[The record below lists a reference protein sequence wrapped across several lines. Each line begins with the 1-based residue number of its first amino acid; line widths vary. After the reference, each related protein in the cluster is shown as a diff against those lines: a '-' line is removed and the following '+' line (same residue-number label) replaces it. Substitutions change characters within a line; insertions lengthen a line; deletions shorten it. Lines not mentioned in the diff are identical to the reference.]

1 MCGIGQRRLN
11 KRASDA
17 RAWHTYLHALAV
29 TLARVLPT
37 AALCLAGI
45 TVGLVNTHYA
55 YLPIP
60 EVIAQPRTVDPHGK
74 AWNRLR
80 ASIGQPGFKAPAKGA
95 RRSRSDAGLHVH

>member
-1 MCGIGQRRLN
+1 MG
-11 KRASDA
+11 
-17 RAWHTYLHALAV
+17 
-29 TLARVLPT
+29 
-37 AALCLAGI
+37 AGI

-80 ASIGQPGFKAPAKGA
+80 ASIGQGSFKPLTTREGLTSEKG
-95 RRSRSDAGLHVH
+95 RV